1 MTRTLLVDPS
11 SRGGLPVYTTLVAR
25 SLAAAGARAET
36 LGSVALEAADSD
48 PPVVRRLPDDRWGA
62 AGRSGALAF
71 PERLWRWCRS
81 ARAVEREVRT
91 FRPDVVH
98 FQAPLNRRLDA
109 FLLRRLT
116 RRAAVVWTAHNVLP
130 FERTAEDSAR
140 FAEIYRTVDR
150 VIVHTPPAA
159 TALRELAGV
168 EPAVVEHPV
177 PEPLVHLSQADARE
191 RLGLLRDGRL
201 LVALGFI
208 RAYKGYD
215 LLADVWERLGSAAP
229 QLLVLGELHADDQRP
244 VLERLVRTGRADV
257 RIGYAPDADLHTA
270 LAAADALLLPYV
282 TASDSGLLHLAR
294 ALRVPVIASDA
305 PELAASVRAARAG
318 AVVPREVDAWTSAV
332 SGELPAP
339 PPAPPELTATGN
351 RHLAV
356 YRDAV
361 AARSRDRFA
370 SLHLVAY
377 TDADR
382 IAGAEHALAALL
394 GGLDAALRVTVAG
407 TDAAVVRWLA
417 AQRPGAETAVLRPV
431 RGKTDLR
438 GAVEHLRAVRR
449 LRPDVLHLN
458 LRHPY
463 ACQYALAAGLATRGV
478 RVVAVEHRPVP
489 AADRVQ
495 RLLKRLTSKRLAAH
509 VAVSDS
515 SAREVEQL
523 AGLPHGSVRTIHNG
537 LAPVEPTPRRGSGM
551 LLGAAGRFVPQKGFD
566 VLLRALAELPQASLL
581 LVGDGPERPH
591 LEQLIDELGLGDR
604 VELTGWLPDAARL
617 LATVDAVVV
626 PSRAEPFG
634 LVALEAMSAGVPV
647 VASDVDGLAEVV
659 TDGVTGLLVPS
670 GDPRRLA
677 EAIARVLVDRDLSR
691 ALGERGREVAAARFS
706 RERMT
711 DAFADLY
718 RAVLR

>member
-25 SLAAAGARAET
+25 SLAAAGAQPET
-36 LGSVALEAADSD
+36 LASVALDPAAAD
-48 PPVVRRLPDDRWGA
+48 PAVVRRLPDDRWGTA
-62 AGRSGALAF
+62 PRLGPLAF

-109 FLLRRLT
+109 FLLRRLS
-116 RRAAVVWTAHNVLP
+116 RRTAVVWTAHNVLP
-130 FERTAEDSAR
+130 FERTPEDSAR
-140 FAEIYRTVDR
+140 FAEIYRAVDR

-168 EPAVVEHPV
+168 EPVVVDHPV
-177 PEPLVHLSQADARE
+177 PEPLVQLERAEARE
-191 RLGLLRDGRL
+191 RLGLEPDGRL

-215 LLADVWERLGSAAP
+215 LLADVWEGLGAAAP
-229 QLLVLGELHADDQRP
+229 RLLVLGELHAESQRP
-244 VLERLVRTGRADV
+244 VLERLAQTGRADV
-257 RIGYAPDADLHTA
+257 RIGYASDVELHTA

-294 ALRVPVIASDA
+294 AFGVPVIASDA

-318 AVVPREVDAWTSAV
+318 AVVPRDVDAWARAV
-332 SGELPAP
+332 TGPLPAP

-361 AARSRDRFA
+361 AARTRDRFA
-370 SLHLVAY
+370 SLHLAVY

-382 IAGAEHALAALL
+382 VAGAEHALGALL
-394 GGLDAALRVTVAG
+394 AGLDPALRVTVVG
-407 TDAAVVRWLA
+407 TDAAVVRRLA
-417 AQRPGAETAVLRPV
+417 AQRPGAETSVLRPV

-438 GAVEHLRAVRR
+438 GALEHLRAVRR
-449 LRPDVLHLN
+449 LRPDVLQLN

-463 ACQYALAAGLATRGV
+463 SCQYALAAGLATRGV

-489 AADRVQ
+489 AADRLQ
-495 RLLKRLTSKRLAAH
+495 RLLKRLTSRRLAAH

-515 SAREVEQL
+515 SAREVERL
-523 AGLPHGSVRTIHNG
+523 AGLPDGSVRTIHNG
-537 LAPVEPTPRRGSGM
+537 LAPVDPAPRRGGGT

-581 LVGDGPERPH
+581 LVGDGPERPR
-591 LEQLIDELGLGDR
+591 LERLVDELGLRDR
-604 VELTGWLPDAARL
+604 VELTGWRPDAARL
-617 LATVDAVVV
+617 LAAVDAVVV

-647 VASDVDGLAEVV
+647 IASAVDGLAEVV
-659 TDGVTGLLVPS
+659 TDGETGLLVPPD
-670 GDPRRLA
+670 DPRLLA
-677 EAIARVLVDRDLSR
+677 EAIARVLVDRSLSR
-691 ALGERGREVAAARFS
+691 ALGERGREVATTAFS

-711 DAFADLY
+711 GAFEDLY
-718 RAVLR
+718 RAVL

>member
-1 MTRTLLVDPS
+1 MTRALLVDPS
-11 SRGGLPVYTTLVAR
+11 SRGGIPVYTTLVAR
-25 SLAAAGARAET
+25 SLAAAGATPAT
-36 LGSVALEAADSD
+36 LGSVALDAAGAD
-48 PPVVRRLPDDRWGA
+48 PAVVRRLPDDRWGA
-62 AGRSGALAF
+62 PARPRPLAF
-71 PERLWRWCRS
+71 PGRLWRWCRS
-81 ARAVEREVRT
+81 ARAVEREVRR

-109 FLLRRLT
+109 LLLRRLG
-116 RRAAVVWTAHNVLP
+116 RRAALVWTAHNVLP
-130 FERTAEDSAR
+130 FERTEADSAR
-140 FAEIYRTVDR
+140 FAAIYRAVDR

-168 EPAVVEHPV
+168 EPAVVDHPV
-177 PEPLVHLSQADARE
+177 PEPLVRLEQAEARL
-191 RLGLLRDGRL
+191 RLGLDPEGRL

-215 LLADVWERLGSAAP
+215 LLADVWERLGPAAP
-229 QLLVLGELHADDQRP
+229 RLLVLGELHAEDQRP
-244 VLERLVRTGRADV
+244 VLDRLERTGRAEV
-257 RIGYAPDADLHTA
+257 RVGYVPDRELHTA

-282 TASDSGLLHLAR
+282 AASDSGLLHLAR

-305 PELAASVRAARAG
+305 PELAASVRAAQAG
-318 AVVPREVDAWTSAV
+318 AVVPRTVEAWRDAVA
-332 SGELPAP
+332 GEL
-339 PPAPPELTATGN
+339 PPAPPVPPGLAATGS

-361 AARSRDRFA
+361 AARTRDRFA
-370 SLHLVAY
+370 SLHLAVY
-377 TDADR
+377 SDADR
-382 IAGAEHALAALL
+382 IAGAEQALGTLL
-394 GGLDAALRVTVAG
+394 AGLDAGVRVTVVG
-407 TDAAVVRWLA
+407 TDEAIVRWLA

-431 RGKTDLR
+431 RGKTDVR
-438 GAVEHLRAVRR
+438 GAVAHLRLLRR

-489 AADRVQ
+489 AADRLQ
-495 RLLKRLTSKRLAAH
+495 RLLKRLTSRWLAAH

-515 SAREVEQL
+515 SAREMERL
-523 AGLPHGSVRTIHNG
+523 AGLPSGTVRTIHNG
-537 LAPVEPTPRRGSGM
+537 LAPVERQPRRGAGS

-581 LVGDGPERPH
+581 LVGDGPERPR
-591 LEQLIDELGLGDR
+591 LERLVDELGLRDR
-604 VELTGWLPDAARL
+604 VELTGWRTDAAAL
-617 LATVDAVVV
+617 LSAVDAVVV

-634 LVALEAMSAGVPV
+634 LVALEAMSAGLPV
-647 VASDVDGLAEVV
+647 VASAVDGLVEVV
-659 TDGVTGLLVPS
+659 TDGVTGLLVPPD
-670 GDPRRLA
+670 DPHLLA
-677 EAIARVLVDRDLSR
+677 EALARVLVDRELSR
-691 ALGERGREVAAARFS
+691 SLGERGREAARSTFS

-711 DAFADLY
+711 EAFEDLY

>member
-1 MTRTLLVDPS
+1 VTRTLLVDPS

-25 SLAAAGARAET
+25 SLAAAGERPAT
-36 LGSVALEAADSD
+36 LGSVALADAAAD
-48 PPVVRRLPDDRWGA
+48 PPVVRRLPDDRWGTPV
-62 AGRSGALAF
+62 RSGALAF

-81 ARAVEREVRT
+81 ALAVEREVRA

-109 FLLRRLT
+109 FLLRRLS
-116 RRAAVVWTAHNVLP
+116 RRTAVVWTAHNVLP

-168 EPAVVEHPV
+168 EPVVVDHPV
-177 PEPLVHLSQADARE
+177 PEPLVRLERGEARE
-191 RLGLLRDGRL
+191 RLGLDRDGRL

-215 LLADVWERLGSAAP
+215 LLADVWDALGAEAP
-229 QLLVLGELHADDQRP
+229 RLLVLGELHAESQRH
-244 VLERLVRTGRADV
+244 VLERLARSGRADV
-257 RIGYAPDADLHTA
+257 RIGYAADTDLHAA

-294 ALRVPVIASDA
+294 AFRVPVIASDA

-318 AVVPREVDAWTSAV
+318 SVVPREVDAWTRAV
-332 SGELPAP
+332 SGALPPP
-339 PPAPPELTATGN
+339 PPAPPELAATGN

-356 YRDAV
+356 YREAV
-361 AARSRDRFA
+361 AARTRARFA
-370 SLHLVAY
+370 SLHLAVY

-382 IAGAEHALAALL
+382 VAGAEHALAALL
-394 GGLDAALRVTVAG
+394 AGLDPAVRVTVVG
-407 TDAAVVRWLA
+407 TDAAVVHRLA
-417 AQRPGAETAVLRPV
+417 EERPGAATAVLRPV

-438 GAVEHLRAVRR
+438 GAAEHLRALRR
-449 LRPDVLHLN
+449 LRPDVLHHN

-489 AADRVQ
+489 AADGLQ
-495 RLLKRLTSKRLAAH
+495 RLLKRLTSRRLAAH

-515 SAREVEQL
+515 SAREVERL
-523 AGLPHGSVRTIHNG
+523 AGLPDGSVRTIHNG
-537 LAPVEPTPRRGSGM
+537 LAPVAPSPRRGDGT

-581 LVGDGPERPH
+581 LVGDGPERPR
-591 LEQLIDELGLGDR
+591 LERLVAELGLGDR
-604 VELTGWLPDAARL
+604 VERAGWRPDAARL

-634 LVALEAMSAGVPV
+634 LVALEAMGAGVPV

-659 TDGVTGLLVPS
+659 TDGETGLLVPPD
-670 GDPRRLA
+670 DPRGLA
-677 EAIARVLVDRDLSR
+677 EAIARVLVDRDLGRS
-691 ALGERGREVAAARFS
+691 LGDRGREAAATRFS

-711 DAFADLY
+711 GAFEELY